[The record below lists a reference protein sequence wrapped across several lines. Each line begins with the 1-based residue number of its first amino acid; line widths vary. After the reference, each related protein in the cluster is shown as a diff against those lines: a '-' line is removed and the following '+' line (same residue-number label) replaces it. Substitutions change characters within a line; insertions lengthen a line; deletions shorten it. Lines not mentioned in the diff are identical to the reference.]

1 MKSDAAD
8 EELYEIAI
16 ENGANDI
23 NDIDGS
29 KTEIVY
35 DPKNIAEL
43 KEMVE
48 KAGFDIE
55 ASEVVMEA
63 ENNISLDEEQS
74 EKNMKLTDA
83 LEDLDDVQE
92 VFTNADLDESVFT
105 E

>member
-1 MKSDAAD
+1 
-8 EELYEIAI
+8 
-16 ENGANDI
+16 
-23 NDIDGS
+23 
-29 KTEIVY
+29 
-35 DPKNIAEL
+35 
-43 KEMVE
+43 MVE